1 MSNKK
6 KKKELTFKQRKAILH
21 MANQSIK
28 SYTEVARIVG
38 VSHRTLYNW
47 RKQKEFSEAYNK
59 EINDLKKKVESSSEF
74 QIQLEALGGKK
85 NYKATSKNQVEIT
98 NVINELIE
106 LKDNLMEKQEDNES
120 ELEALS
126 KTAEQLRNNLI
137 QIKKDIEKI
146 KTKISED

>member
-6 KKKELTFKQRKAILH
+6 KKKELTFKQRKAILQ

-28 SYTEVARIVG
+28 TYTEVARIVG
-38 VSHRTLYNW
+38 VSPRTLYTW
-47 RKQKEFSEAYNK
+47 RKQEEFSEAYNK
-59 EINDLKKKVESSSEF
+59 EINDLKERVESSSEF
-74 QIQLEALGGKK
+74 QIQLEALGDKK

-98 NVINELIE
+98 NVINPLIE
-106 LKDNLMEKQEDNES
+106 RINNLMEKQEDNES
-120 ELEALS
+120 KLEALS
-126 KTAEQLRNNLI
+126 KTTEQLRNNLI